1 MAFQLRER
9 VPHTLE
15 DMQSIVVSVEAN
27 LMSKGAKARSERRIP
42 LKEESS
48 PFE

>member
-9 VPHTLE
+9 THRTLE
-15 DMQSIVVSVEAN
+15 DIQSIVVSVEAN
-27 LMSKGAKARSERRIP
+27 LMSKRAKVRSERRIP